1 VQTRTVSEL
10 VEEARERVVEAVQ
23 APAAPALPDPLVRPV
38 VPPEAA
44 QGPVPEYTPEEL
56 AELVRLIHPLRVY
69 DNDAGRWRTVDTS
82 LPALRHARH
91 EYLSDLQ
98 DRADRVWRSSGAY
111 AQAVDR
117 AAAAGREVAADRAYE
132 REREA
137 RREALS
143 SKRVSEL
150 VEYGLSPREAQ
161 AQVAREFPDV

>member
-1 VQTRTVSEL
+1 MQTRTVSEV
-10 VEEARERVVEAVQ
+10 VEEARQRAVAELE

-44 QGPVPEYTPEEL
+44 QGPVPQYTAEEL
-56 AELVRLIHPLRVY
+56 AEVLALVSPLRWY
-69 DNDAGRWRTVDTS
+69 DNTAGKWREIDTS
-82 LPALRHARH
+82 LPALRQARR

-117 AAAAGREVAADRAYE
+117 AAAAAREAAADRQYE
-132 REREA
+132 RDREA
-137 RREALS
+137 RREALAS
-143 SKRVSEL
+143 RRVGEL
-150 VEYGLSPREAQ
+150 VAYGLSPREAQ